1 MRNGWDRETGFEK
14 VCNADFTVIRD
25 SYTMDSKYMALGHS
39 FLGMNASSA
48 SGIGSVVFP

>member
-1 MRNGWDRETGFEK
+1 MDGIGRLGLRKCAMGTSLL
-14 VCNADFTVIRD
+14 IRD